1 MPSPEYA
8 TPRKHT
14 RSHSLT
20 TRTRAPEPSI
30 TRWTEPSAN
39 GSRRQHRREGG
50 PLITGGR
57 GRGSGP
63 ALSYRLAFA
72 RPGEGGP
79 EERARVVVWECGGGG
94 EGRGGS
100 GGTARPL
107 TGYEY
112 APRRASN
119 RLAGVHLIPEARP
132 GFLFV
137 SRIGVISSDFRKT
150 SRR

>member
-39 GSRRQHRREGG
+39 GSRRKHRREGG

-79 EERARVVVWECGGGG
+79 EERARVVVWECRGGWRREGWKRG
-94 EGRGGS
+94 YGPAPHWVRICPPSCLKSIGRGS
-100 GGTARPL
+100 SRPRSTAGLSLRF
-107 TGYEY
+107 TDRG
-112 APRRASN
+112 
-119 RLAGVHLIPEARP
+119 H
-132 GFLFV
+132 
-137 SRIGVISSDFRKT
+137 
-150 SRR
+150 